1 LRRFD
6 FQRVIL
12 APALVLGALAAGCS
26 DDNTVVAAPTPP
38 VQISESFAG
47 TVSVH
52 GAFSH
57 PFDVARA
64 GAVTAQITSLSPD
77 DTVTVGIALGTWN
90 GSACQ
95 LIIANDAAKLST
107 SVLGTATAPGTL
119 CVRMSD
125 AAGQLTAPTSY
136 ELRVDHY

>member
-12 APALVLGALAAGCS
+12 APALVLAAIAAGCS
-26 DDNTVVAAPTPP
+26 DDNTSTVTPTPP
-38 VQISESFAG
+38 VQVSESFTG
-47 TVSVH
+47 SVSVN

-57 PFDVARA
+57 PFEVSRA
-64 GAVTAQITSLSPD
+64 GGVTAQITSLSPD
-77 DTVTVGIALGTWN
+77 DTVTVGLALGTWN

-95 LIIANDAAKLST
+95 LIIANDAATLAT
-107 SVLGTATAPGTL
+107 AVNGTATAPGTL

-125 AAGQLTAPTSY
+125 TGQLMAPTDY
-136 ELRVDHY
+136 ELRVDHF